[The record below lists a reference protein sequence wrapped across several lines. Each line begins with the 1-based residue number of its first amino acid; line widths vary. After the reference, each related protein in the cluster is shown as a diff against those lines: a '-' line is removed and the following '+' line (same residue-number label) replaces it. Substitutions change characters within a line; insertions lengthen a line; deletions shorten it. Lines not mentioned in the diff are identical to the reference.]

1 MLRRPFSIG
10 GLRAAGAQC
19 EIDIIG
25 RIVGIGTR
33 WIDAL
38 RIGDTVELIGP
49 LGGAFKYPPSGH
61 RALLVAGGVGL
72 PPIRWLGECL
82 RKCGIDCRVI
92 YGAQSIDLLPV
103 KIGNKP
109 DTQPIFTP
117 CVDEFSCDGID
128 AIITTDDGSVGVK
141 GRVTDALK
149 PVLEREAEANTL
161 HVFACGPEPMLKAVA
176 DLCLAR
182 GVHCQLALERV
193 MGCGMGTCQSCI
205 VPVKDDAALD
215 GWRYALCCREGPIFD
230 ARSLIW

>member
-10 GLRAAGAQC
+10 GLRAAGAKR

-25 RIVGIGTR
+25 RVVGIGTR

-38 RIGDTVELIGP
+38 RIGDTVDLIGP
-49 LGGAFKYPPSGH
+49 LGGAFTPPPAGH

-82 RKCGIDCRVI
+82 RDSGIECRAI
-92 YGAQSIDLLPV
+92 FGAQTEDLLPV
-103 KIGNKP
+103 TLGKKP
-109 DTQPIFTP
+109 DTGPNFSP
-117 CVDEFSCDGID
+117 CVDEFSREGID

-141 GRVTDALK
+141 GRVTDALG
-149 PVLEREAEANTL
+149 PVLAHETDSDTL

-182 GVHCQLALERV
+182 GVPCQLALERV

-205 VPVKDDAALD
+205 VPVKDTAAPD

-230 ARSLIW
+230 ARTLIW